1 MNLPRYIL
9 IGLAV
14 YAVIGIYTF
23 GYAAA
28 ESTKWGI
35 EQECGSGGKSRDC
48 IGHLPVANGLF
59 AAFVWPL
66 YWSWEAQS

>member
-1 MNLPRYIL
+1 MQLSRYSL

-35 EQECGSGGKSRDC
+35 EQECGSGGKSRKC
-48 IGHLPVANGLF
+48 IAHSPAINGLF
-59 AAFVWPL
+59 AAIVWPL
-66 YWSWEAQS
+66 YWSWEVQS